1 MGKSITVA
9 RLGYPHFESINEADY
24 SNASYIEDI
33 TNGLM
38 VNFSF
43 TYEWTDISTCKITN
57 ILWRPCKFK
66 NNGTLDTDG
75 ISFKSGGGFV
85 AEDLIIKF
93 GDTQVGGNNQ
103 KYTLAAHVLNTSITL
118 TQVSTKNI
126 PVVFKYDHTNTN
138 GRTYTLEIPNIKIPK
153 PSRYEENVVFNKD
166 GLNEMIDHFQKY
178 PVIDVSS
185 TKTNDAETTGKF
197 GYIRITHGD
206 SSKSADIP
214 IRGFKASTSQNL
226 YCDTDFLPDW
236 HGNQTLGHSWRKVVS
251 ADRYNKLENHS
262 ADKRNYIP
270 FREGYTYYIYDEEE
284 GYIRASDDGVI
295 TQTYFEE
302 NYDDAHYEE
311 TPFYRRSM
319 WYGAYISDFI
329 GDVDN
334 PVNYIYGKNGIFSN
348 SIKGKYLGL
357 PNGLTGDSININDKF
372 KVDDQGN
379 VTMQGNITWGTNNP
393 IQCVY
398 HRPISTDDLVTRPG
412 SPNNGTTSFD
422 NTDPDEWH
430 KTLHSKDAWASMSYN
445 GGQTWNT
452 AIRINA
458 VDGAKGDTGSWDDA
472 SIMRALKD
480 AQAAGVRGLF
490 TFPGDPDNS
499 TTKLGINADA
509 ILANIASFGKIE
521 MDPGKTYDPNNDYSL
536 QGGFITF
543 HIPTPFSTTNTLNSN
558 GWVGRLGYLR
568 GNGDGN
574 TATAGLGLVL
584 HTVTTWNQV
593 YNANLAKIDGVQIGD
608 KLHLV
613 LASLMFTQS
622 GLGIMLAMNTT
633 DNGRD
638 GTGATWLTQDRLTD
652 NKPHYLYKYT
662 SGSSTVWTVND
673 KAEKKWRL
681 WIHEDNGRLYY
692 SSANDGKIYL
702 WSTE

>member
-1 MGKSITVA
+1 MGKSITIA

-24 SNASYIEDI
+24 SNSSYIEDI

-38 VNFSF
+38 VNFSL
-43 TYEWTDISTCKITN
+43 TYEWTDIDTCKITN
-57 ILWRPCKFK
+57 ILWHPCIFK
-66 NNGTLDTDG
+66 DDGTLNTDG
-75 ISFKSGGGFV
+75 ISFKDNGGFSFQY
-85 AEDLIIKF
+85 LTIKI
-93 GDTQVGGNNQ
+93 GDTQVGGDDY
-103 KYTLAAHVLNTSITL
+103 KYTLNTHTLNTLITL
-118 TQVSTKNI
+118 TQISTKNI
-126 PVVFKYDHTNTN
+126 PVIFKYNYTNEN

-166 GLNEMIDHFQKY
+166 GLNEMIDYFKKY
-178 PVIDVSS
+178 PVIDAIPSP
-185 TKTNDAETTGKF
+185 DFGK
-197 GYIRITHGD
+197 IRITMGTGNTKDIAIHGCEDSTNTQFKINTNLLPSETESFYLGNNFQIWKGLYAETLGD
-206 SSKSADIP
+206 SNTP
-214 IRGFKASTSQNL
+214 I
-226 YCDTDFLPDW
+226 
-236 HGNQTLGHSWRKVVS
+236 
-251 ADRYNKLENHS
+251 EN
-262 ADKRNYIP
+262 
-270 FREGYTYYIYDEEE
+270 
-284 GYIRASDDGVI
+284 
-295 TQTYFEE
+295 
-302 NYDDAHYEE
+302 
-311 TPFYRRSM
+311 
-319 WYGAYISDFI
+319 AYIT
-329 GDVDN
+329 
-334 PVNYIYGKNGIFSN
+334 NGIFNN
-348 SIKGKYLGL
+348 SIKGKYEGL

-398 HRPISTDDLVTRPG
+398 HRPISADDLVTRPD
-412 SPNNGTTSFD
+412 SPANNTTSFND
-422 NTDPDEWH
+422 TNPDEWH
-430 KTLHSKDAWASMSYN
+430 KVLHSKDAWASMSYN
-445 GGQTWNT
+445 GGKTWNT

-458 VDGAKGDTGSWDDA
+458 VDGAKGDTGEWDDA

-543 HIPTPFSTTNTLNSN
+543 HIPTPFSTTKTLNSN

-593 YNANLAKIDGVQIGD
+593 YNANLATVNGVQIGN

-613 LASLMFTQS
+613 LATLMFTQS

-633 DNGRD
+633 DSGRD

-662 SGSSTVWTVND
+662 AGSSTTWTVNSN
-673 KAEKKWRL
+673 AEKKWRL

-692 SSANDGKIYL
+692 SNANDGKIYL